1 MRRPTPLPPP
11 ERESRPRDPDV
22 DLDLDVRDLTPPT
35 TAPSHAPAPATD
47 ESGAIAAED
56 ELAEIVLFAPPGE
69 EREPAADAPLGVRD
83 VWTAARARR
92 RALRAEV
99 RRFTARQR
107 HRRMAWIVSVSA
119 VLLLVV
125 LSIGAAYS
133 PLFAVERVKVVG
145 AAQLDAGAV
154 ERALANQIGRPLALV
169 DSGEV
174 KAALVAFPL
183 VETYTLEARPPHEL
197 VVRIVERLPI
207 GSIKSA
213 AGYTLVDAAGVALST
228 TADRPKDYPTISVPG
243 GVTSAAFEA
252 VGTVFRSLPDDV
264 RSQVTALKATTPND
278 VTLTL
283 GATDTDVVWGNA
295 SESALKAVTLERIMI
310 ERPPSE
316 VSLYDV
322 SSPRAVVVR

>member
-1 MRRPTPLPPP
+1 
-11 ERESRPRDPDV
+11 
-22 DLDLDVRDLTPPT
+22 
-35 TAPSHAPAPATD
+35 
-47 ESGAIAAED
+47 
-56 ELAEIVLFAPPGE
+56 
-69 EREPAADAPLGVRD
+69 
-83 VWTAARARR
+83 
-92 RALRAEV
+92 
-99 RRFTARQR
+99 
-107 HRRMAWIVSVSA
+107 MAWIVSVSA
-119 VLLLVV
+119 VLLLVAV
-125 LSIGAAYS
+125 SVGAAYS

-145 AAQLDAGAV
+145 ASQLDAGAV
-154 ERALANQIGRPLALV
+154 ERALASQIGRPLALV

-174 KAALVAFPL
+174 KAALVSFPL

-228 TADRPKDYPTISVPG
+228 TPDRPKDHPTISVPG

-252 VGTVFRSLPDDV
+252 VGTVFRSLPEDV
-264 RSQVTALKATTPND
+264 RSQVTALTATTPND

-295 SESALKAVTLERIMI
+295 SESALKALTLERIMI

>member
-11 ERESRPRDPDV
+11 ERESRPRDV
-22 DLDLDVRDLTPPT
+22 DLDVRSLTPP
-35 TAPSHAPAPATD
+35 AAAPADRYPSDAD
-47 ESGAIAAED
+47 ESDGFASED
-56 ELAEIVLFAPPGE
+56 ELAEVVPFAPPGQE
-69 EREPAADAPLGVRD
+69 GDSAADPPLGVRD
-83 VWTAARARR
+83 VWAAARARR

-119 VLLLVV
+119 VLLLVAV
-125 LSIGAAYS
+125 SVGAAYS

-145 AAQLDAGAV
+145 ASQLDAGAV
-154 ERALANQIGRPLALV
+154 ERALASQIGRPLALV

-174 KAALVAFPL
+174 KAALVSFPL

-228 TADRPKDYPTISVPG
+228 TPDRPKDHPTISVPG

-252 VGTVFRSLPDDV
+252 VGTVFRSLPEDV
-264 RSQVTALKATTPND
+264 RSQVTALTATTPND

-295 SESALKAVTLERIMI
+295 SESALKALTLERIMI